1 MRSSRWLPLA
11 GLAIAPA
18 IFSQSGGSI
27 RHSSFADFRAGTFG
41 NSGANL
47 YVSKSGEVQVINH
60 WDLNRDGYLDILMSN
75 DHDVMETVDAF
86 IYWNTGRGFES
97 VLPELWRDRP
107 LAGVV
112 TRLLDKPASLTR
124 LTSFGGGRSAIADL
138 NKDGFPDIVFCNYIH
153 NYPGIRTAYVYW
165 GSANGFT
172 PGKRTELPTN
182 WAAGV
187 AAADLNGDGYPELVF
202 ANQGVE
208 RGSDEISPPTP
219 DDAFVYWGSATGFGP
234 ERLSKLASAGAQDV
248 ASGDFNR
255 DGFADLAFADSR
267 AGKNRVLVF
276 LGRANG
282 PAAEPSA
289 TLSLTAPNGLR
300 SGDVNGDGFQDLV
313 VTVAGEAESIRIDEA
328 QGSRSVND
336 FAHVYLGGRSGL
348 DPRSPILLPARQAR
362 GSWIADFNRDGSADI
377 ALANSAGASVVY
389 WGTGG
394 KFAADRK
401 IELPTSAAS
410 AVSSADFNSDG
421 YLDLVFS
428 NSRGEGTYDVA
439 SAVFWGGPRG
449 FAPYVRSELQSF
461 GAADVNT
468 GDLNGDGRSDIL
480 IVNQYSGKVD
490 GRVNSAIFW
499 GNPHHHYSPALMTNL
514 PTAGAYDTTAADFN
528 QDGFP
533 DIAIANS
540 YVSSSYIYW
549 GSKDGYSTAK
559 RQELPIGRKI
569 ASSTADLN
577 GDGYLDLVFVGS
589 KARVVSVATILWG
602 SAQGFSADRKLEL
615 ALKPKTSLSVS
626 IADLNKDG
634 HLDLV
639 FPDGYFD
646 GLQIFWGNGRDF
658 AETRSWHRDITPG
671 NVKLAD
677 LDSDGQLDFIFPGEF
692 VSATKTRNAKTRIYR
707 GNKDGTPA
715 LENPIELEGFQSLEC
730 AVADFN
736 RDSHLDFACSN
747 YMSDSTRSLPMF
759 IFWGAADGKYS
770 DRRRTDLP
778 AESSAGVQAL
788 DFNRDGYTDILIHNH
803 IKDGNHTINSYIY
816 WNGAD
821 GFDKDRKSELPG
833 FGPHFSQMVDAG
845 NLYTRKLEEDYVSA
859 PVRLPEGK
867 TAASISWRAKEEH
880 GARIEFEV
888 RSGASKDDLH
898 SAAWMPCSRDSAA
911 TAPVSISDGHR
922 WIQYRARFL
931 SPDAGSWPVLRE
943 VEIGIK

>member
-1 MRSSRWLPLA
+1 MRKSRWRLLTAMAVALA
-11 GLAIAPA
+11 A
-18 IFSQSGGSI
+18 FSQSGTTV
-27 RHSSFADFRAGTFG
+27 RHASFADFRAGTFG

-60 WDLNRDGYLDILMSN
+60 WDLNQDGYLDILMSN

-97 VLPELWRDRP
+97 LLPDLWRDRP

-112 TRLLDKPASLTR
+112 TKLLDKPTTLTR
-124 LTSFGGGRSAIADL
+124 LPSFGGGRSVIADL

-165 GSANGFT
+165 GSANGYV
-172 PGKRTELPTN
+172 PAKKTELPTN

-219 DDAFVYWGSATGFGP
+219 DDAFVYWGSATGFAA
-234 ERLSKLASAGAQDV
+234 ERVSKLASAGAQDV
-248 ASGDFNR
+248 ASGDFNK

-267 AGKNRVLVF
+267 SGKNRVLVF

-282 PAAEPSA
+282 PTPEPSSILA
-289 TLSLTAPNGLR
+289 ITAPNGLR
-300 SGDVNGDGFQDLV
+300 AGDVNGDGFQDLA
-313 VTVAGEAESIRIDEA
+313 VTVSGEAESIRIDENK
-328 QGSRSVND
+328 GSSPGGG
-336 FAHVYLGGRSGL
+336 FAHIYLGGRNGL
-348 DPRSPILLPARQAR
+348 DTSAPIRLPARQAR

-377 ALANSAGASVVY
+377 ALANSGGASIIY
-389 WGTGG
+389 WGASG
-394 KFAADRK
+394 KFASDRK
-401 IELPTSAAS
+401 TELPTSAAS
-410 AVSSADFNSDG
+410 AVSSADFNNDG

-439 SAVFWGGPRG
+439 SVIYWGSARG

-468 GDLNGDGRSDIL
+468 GDLNGDGRPDVL

-499 GNPHHHYSPALMTNL
+499 GNPHHHYSPALMTKL
-514 PTAGAYDTTAADFN
+514 PTAGAYDTTSADFN

-540 YVSSSYIYW
+540 YIPSSYVYW
-549 GSKDGYSTAK
+549 GAKGGYSSAR

-577 GDGYLDLVFVGS
+577 GDGFLDLVFVGS
-589 KARVVSVATILWG
+589 KVRVVSVATILWG

-626 IADLNKDG
+626 IADLNRDG

-658 AETRSWHRDITPG
+658 TEARSWHRDITPG

-677 LDSDGQLDFIFPGEF
+677 LDGDGQLDFLFPGEF

-707 GNKDGTPA
+707 GGKDGTPI
-715 LENPIELEGFQSLEC
+715 LDSPIELQGFQSLEC

-736 RDSHLDFACSN
+736 RDRYLDFACSN

-788 DFNRDGYTDILIHNH
+788 DFNRDGYIDILIHNH

-816 WNGAD
+816 WNGPD

-845 NLYTRKLEEDYVSA
+845 NLYTRKLEEEYVSA
-859 PVRLPEGK
+859 PVAVPEG
-867 TAASISWRAKEEH
+867 TSAALISWRAREDH
-880 GARIEFEV
+880 GAWLAFEV
-888 RSGASKDDLH
+888 RSAAGKDALSRATWTPCARGPGAS
-898 SAAWMPCSRDSAA
+898 
-911 TAPVSISDGHR
+911 APVSIGAGHR
-922 WIQYRARFL
+922 WMQYRAVFR
-931 SPDAGSWPVLRE
+931 SPDGGAWPVLRGVE
-943 VEIGIK
+943 VGWK